1 MIAAQQ
7 RASGNTSQN
16 RSFLAVSGGGSD
28 GAFGAGVLS
37 GWTATGARP
46 EFTVVTGISTGSLI
60 APFAFLG
67 APYDQKLKAAYTEV
81 SGEDIYKKKAILG
94 IIGSDSVA
102 DSTPL
107 RRLVNRYVTDQMV
120 TEIAREHARG
130 RRLLV
135 GTTNL
140 DAERPVVWDIGAIA
154 SSQVPTRK
162 KLIQDLLVAS
172 ASIAGVFP
180 PVNIKVV
187 ADDETF
193 DEMHVDGGTSNQA
206 FLFPSNFS
214 VKEVDKSSGEKR
226 KRTLYVLRNGR
237 VTPQY
242 SEVKPRLASIVGK
255 SISSLIKNQG
265 IGDLYRMYTNAQ
277 RDGIAFRVIWI
288 PDTFPLKEP
297 KPFDPAYMNA
307 LVDIGCKLGRAGI
320 PWQTQPP

>member
-1 MIAAQQ
+1 MLPSR

-37 GWTATGARP
+37 GWTATGTRP

-67 APYDQKLKAAYTEV
+67 APYDQNLKAAYTEV
-81 SGEDIYKKKAILG
+81 SGEDIYKKKAIFG

-107 RRLVNRYVTDQMV
+107 RHLVDRYVTDQMV
-120 TEIAREHARG
+120 AEIAREHARG

-172 ASIAGVFP
+172 ASIPGVFP

-187 ADDETF
+187 ADGETF

-288 PDTFPLKEP
+288 PDTFTLKEP

-307 LVDIGCKLGRAGI
+307 LFDVGYKLGRAGI